1 MVFTGFITNGIEE
14 SRQVGH
20 HVNVTLM
27 IKHVEVISEVQRNRT
42 NEMFKNDSN
51 PTSFIKSHSNNIAVA
66 FIV

>member
-42 NEMFKNDSN
+42 NEMFK
-51 PTSFIKSHSNNIAVA
+51 A
-66 FIV
+66 